1 MSRLKVADPGSFR
14 EVMEDLKMA
23 GSDPSWYQMF
33 YTDQINQ
40 LTNTNP
46 TNLNDT
52 QPQLKFRDQLISEKA
67 KLASELQRV
76 QNLLKL
82 QVDIDRQNSALMQAE
97 LNQVK

>member
-1 MSRLKVADPGSFR
+1 
-14 EVMEDLKMA
+14 MA